1 MESCSASDSRLRI
14 CIFSA
19 PLYQTIPELQYS
31 LHWMHK
37 AGIMEKTNQVE
48 VYIMFSD
55 EERCIYRKN
64 PLANVI
70 CQLRFPEILSI
81 GANLP
86 VDFQEAIRSDYPR
99 YSARK
104 EVPAPKLTG
113 TPGNLNF
120 QKQEP
125 VTNYQFSSADNL
137 WTVNLTG
144 KFISLSCAEYS
155 CWEEFAARLDKPL
168 AAFIQLYKPAF
179 FERVDL
185 RYINFIS
192 RRDLHLEGIP
202 FRDLIQPC
210 YAGLLIEDDVAESSV
225 LRSSVDTELKIRGGC
240 NAKIHAGPGITKKQG
255 KPDPEVKFVFDQDLY
270 MTGNI
275 PVNMSAGAL
284 ETLHRQ
290 AHSIFCGAITKQLHE
305 AMQPE

>member
-1 MESCSASDSRLRI
+1 
-14 CIFSA
+14 
-19 PLYQTIPELQYS
+19 
-31 LHWMHK
+31 
-37 AGIMEKTNQVE
+37 MEKTNQVE
-48 VYIMFSD
+48 VFVMFSN
-55 EERCIYRKN
+55 EERCIYRN
-64 PLANVI
+64 NSLANVI
-70 CQLRFPEILSI
+70 CQLRFPEILTI

-86 VDFQEAIRSDYPR
+86 VEFQESIRSDYPR

-104 EVPAPKLTG
+104 EVPVSKLSG

-120 QKQEP
+120 QKQDP

-137 WTVNLTG
+137 WTVNLTS
-144 KFISLSCAEYS
+144 KFISLSCAEYF
-155 CWEEFAARLDKPL
+155 CWEEFAAKLDKPL
-168 AAFIQLYKPAF
+168 AAFIRLYKPAF
-179 FERVDL
+179 FERVGL

-192 RRDLHLEGIP
+192 RRDLQLEGIP

-210 YAGLLIEDDVAESSV
+210 YAGLLVEDDVPEPSV

-255 KPDPEVKFVFDQDLY
+255 KPDPEIKFVFDQDLY
-270 MTGNI
+270 MAGNI
-275 PVNMSAGAL
+275 PVNMSASAL

-290 AHSIFCGAITKQLHE
+290 ADSIFRGAITTKLHQ